1 MNQLFII
8 IPRKIKLH
16 VVKGNSKRII
26 QMMKVEAIDKFSN
39 MKGFIKS
46 KDVINMIKY
55 KQILKCL
62 IDIFKATKTVV
73 ISKPTVYCEMD
84 LYS

>member
-8 IPRKIKLH
+8 KPRKIKLH
-16 VVKGNSKRII
+16 VVKGNSKRIM
-26 QMMKVEAIDKFSN
+26 QMMKVKAIDKFSN

-55 KQILKCL
+55 
-62 IDIFKATKTVV
+62 
-73 ISKPTVYCEMD
+73 
-84 LYS
+84 